1 MDTLEKEWVKST
13 IVDEGCFYL
22 AIILSCRT
30 VSLIMEESMRRSK
43 ILCLDPVLSDVV
55 LEKALLSL
63 SPIAIPFLFYLC
75 LVSSPKSF
83 SRIRVYRVG
92 GVRPRTKG
100 FDK

>member
-1 MDTLEKEWVKST
+1 
-13 IVDEGCFYL
+13 
-22 AIILSCRT
+22 
-30 VSLIMEESMRRSK
+30 MRGSK

-63 SPIAIPFLFYLC
+63 SLIAIPFLFYLY

-83 SRIRVYRVG
+83 GRIRVYRVG